1 MESLECY
8 SGYSESRSNNVY
20 IERVRNGQHDAI
32 PRETEEIA
40 FCLAALLVFHVNSQT
55 IRGETN
61 DEIFGFI
68 YLNTSFYLG
77 RVIFTYVY
85 FLPQLARVR
94 TFVTRNT
101 SAFERRLRV
110 ILRETYVHYRTSYQV
125 RLGFAS
131 NGIVVSTVRALA
143 TNVFSCPLF
152 LFPSSSCI
160 FTLAQFVGQ
169 VGCST

>member
-1 MESLECY
+1 MLLGLLRVPIEQRIHRTREKRPARRDSSWNRRNCILPC
-8 SGYSESRSNNVY
+8 RVTCVPRQFSNDTRGN
-20 IERVRNGQHDAI
+20 ERRNFWFRLFKHK
-32 PRETEEIA
+32 
-40 FCLAALLVFHVNSQT
+40 LLP
-55 IRGETN
+55 
-61 DEIFGFI
+61 
-68 YLNTSFYLG
+68 YLR

-125 RLGFAS
+125 RLGFVS

>member
-1 MESLECY
+1 MKQKKL
-8 SGYSESRSNNVY
+8 
-20 IERVRNGQHDAI
+20 HFAL
-32 PRETEEIA
+32 PRYLCSASILKRYAGKRTTNL
-40 FCLAALLVFHVNSQT
+40 FKRKLLP
-55 IRGETN
+55 
-61 DEIFGFI
+61 
-68 YLNTSFYLG
+68 YLHS
-77 RVIFTYVY
+77 VIFTYVY
-85 FLPQLARVR
+85 FLPQSARVR

-143 TNVFSCPLF
+143 TKVFSCPLF

-160 FTLAQFVGQ
+160 FTLAQFVGH
-169 VGCST
+169 VECST